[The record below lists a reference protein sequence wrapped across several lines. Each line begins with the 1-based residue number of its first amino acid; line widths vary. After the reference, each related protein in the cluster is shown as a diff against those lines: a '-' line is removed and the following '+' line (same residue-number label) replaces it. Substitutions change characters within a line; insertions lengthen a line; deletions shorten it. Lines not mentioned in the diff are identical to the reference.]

1 MFTFKHKVYNW
12 LEEAET
18 EQSAEKRN
26 SKKESKSTSSGSS
39 GKTKSSNSSGR
50 SRCYKE
56 RATEEKTK
64 LLELMAEVGF
74 IQQRQ
79 IAEN

>member
-18 EQSAEKRN
+18 EQSAEKRY
-26 SKKESKSTSSGSS
+26 SKEESKSTSSGSS

-64 LLELMAEVGF
+64 LLELMAEAGF